1 MSASKQAAELDKCTI
16 FSKTKNPYWVLQWP
30 WCHFRLLQLCTNN
43 LKPILLLL
51 VSKQLIAMHKCNT
64 DGTQKQHN
72 VIWGPSQYI
81 TEEGPISPA
90 NTAEWLVSTLRI
102 IFNINPLLC
111 WCLEG
116 FFLLVSML
124 PLVRIPPGHLPSDV
138 FYAFPAGR
146 RTGGRLR
153 RCWRDYSCHLALPK
167 SKIFRGWSRRR
178 VVGRWWNYPTTR
190 C

>member
-111 WCLEG
+111 WCSEG
-116 FFLLVSML
+116 FFFIGVYVAISQDTSWTSPFGRVLCISSWEENRRQTQEML
-124 PLVRIPPGHLPSDV
+124 EGLQLPSR
-138 FYAFPAGR
+138 PA
-146 RTGGRLR
+146 
-153 RCWRDYSCHLALPK
+153 
-167 SKIFRGWSRRR
+167 
-178 VVGRWWNYPTTR
+178 
-190 C
+190 